1 MLTERPGEWAAAV
14 ADWHE
19 RARALGAAP
28 EPDTEYLMWQT
39 LAGAWPIEPD
49 RLTEYLYK
57 AMREAKTRTSWTDQD
72 TAYEDAVAG
81 LARAV
86 LADAGLA
93 GSIAGFVARI
103 EPDAR
108 VNSLGAKLVQLT
120 MTGVPDLYQGCE
132 LGSFSLVDPDNRR
145 PVDFARRASL
155 LAALDDASSL
165 GSGQAGLDADKLL
178 ITSRALRLRRDHPD
192 WFAGTYEP
200 LAASGPAAGH
210 VLAFARCGAA
220 VTVATRR
227 PVGLRDRGGWAG
239 TVLPMPVVPAGS
251 AGWRDVLTGTVHP
264 GPRLSLEQ
272 LTRQLPVA
280 LLIPA

>member
-1 MLTERPGEWAAAV
+1 
-14 ADWHE
+14 
-19 RARALGAAP
+19 
-28 EPDTEYLMWQT
+28 MWQT

-81 LARAV
+81 LARPCSPMP
-86 LADAGLA
+86 GWP
-93 GSIAGFVARI
+93 GQIAGFVARI

-145 PVDFARRASL
+145 PVDFARRAPCWPRWTTR
-155 LAALDDASSL
+155 ARRARA
-165 GSGQAGLDADKLL
+165 GEAGLDADKLL

-192 WFAGTYEP
+192 WFAGTVR
-200 LAASGPAAGH
+200 AAGRQRARPPGMCWRSPAA
-210 VLAFARCGAA
+210 ARRSPWPPGC
-220 VTVATRR
+220 

-239 TVLPMPVVPAGS
+239 TVLPMPAVPAGS
-251 AGWRDVLTGTVHP
+251 AGWRDALTGTVHP